1 MKEYTLRKIVR
12 NQKVSTRTG
21 KPYESIGIQVVE
33 FPDIW
38 INGFGN
44 KETANWKEGD
54 KISVLIQDHEYNGKI
69 SKQFNFPKKEDVNS
83 KALEEINVKLTT
95 IKMLL
100 NELVLEKRKNDK
112 PKVSGTDIDYPQ
124 EELAD
129 NPPF

>member
-1 MKEYTLRKIVR
+1 MKEYTLKRIVR

-21 KPYESIGIQVVE
+21 KPYESIGIQVAE

-69 SKQFNFPKKEDVNS
+69 TKQFNFPKKEDANS
-83 KALEEINVKLTT
+83 KVLEEINGKLTV
-95 IKMLL
+95 IKMFL
-100 NELVLEKRKNDK
+100 NELVMEKRKNDK
-112 PKVSGTDIDYPQ
+112 PTIAGTNIEYPQ
-124 EELAD
+124 EELGES
-129 NPPF
+129 PF